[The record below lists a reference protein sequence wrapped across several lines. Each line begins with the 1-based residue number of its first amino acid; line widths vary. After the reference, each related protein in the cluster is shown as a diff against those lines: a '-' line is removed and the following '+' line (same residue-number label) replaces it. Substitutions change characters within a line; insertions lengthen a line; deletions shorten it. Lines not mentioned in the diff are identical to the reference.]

1 MVGYLRFVFAALV
14 VYSHLNYPLWSF
26 LEIKINQGV
35 YAVFAFYI
43 ISGFFTAAIFDR
55 HSGVNQFRNFY
66 VDRTLRIYPLFLAV
80 IAITG
85 LIGIFYYEPAL
96 GASAGDYREWEAWL
110 KAALQP
116 FNGPVSFLFGGDFPY
131 GPFFAFTP
139 VASLALEVSYFAIY
153 PVFRCLRYWMVV
165 LAAAASVTLV
175 IGSLGSGNAND
186 IENYSYRFLIGVL
199 PTFLTGYLV
208 YRNLSEPTSLWL
220 RGWFVAMAL
229 GLALVIA
236 IKYLNPVS
244 TKWVGEMAL
253 ALLTTPAL
261 LILALR
267 FKPLR
272 YDVLFG
278 YLAYGIFLAHIPVI
292 RYLHLKRESGFEFI
306 YALLI
311 ATAIAWV
318 LHLLIEK
325 YVIRLRHRFARVQE
339 IRISS

>member
-1 MVGYLRFVFAALV
+1 MVGYLRFVLAGLV
-14 VYSHLNYPLWSF
+14 VWSHLNFPLWEF
-26 LEIKINQGV
+26 LGIRINQGV

-55 HSGVNQFRNFY
+55 HQGKNQLRDFY
-66 VDRTLRIYPLFLAV
+66 VDRTLRIYPLFLGV

-85 LIGIFYYEPAL
+85 LIGIFHYEPGL
-96 GASAGDYREWEAWL
+96 RASPGDYREWQVWM
-110 KAALQP
+110 KGALQP
-116 FNGPVSFLFGGDFPY
+116 FNGLVSFFFGGDFPY

-139 VASLALEVSYFAIY
+139 VASLALEVNYFAIY
-153 PVFRCLRYWMVV
+153 PVFRRLRYLIVV
-165 LAAAASVTLV
+165 LAAAASVTLL
-175 IGSLGSGNAND
+175 ISLLAAGNAND

-208 YRNLSEPTSLWL
+208 YRNLSEPTALRL
-220 RGWFVAMAL
+220 RGWFVSLVL

-244 TKWVGEMAL
+244 TKWVGEMGL

-272 YDVLFG
+272 YDNLFG
-278 YLAYGIFLAHIPVI
+278 YLAYGIFLVHIPVI
-292 RYLHLKRESGFEFI
+292 RYLHLKRDSDFNFI
-306 YALLI
+306 YAMLI
-311 ATAIAWV
+311 ATAISWV
-318 LHLLIEK
+318 LHFILEK
-325 YVIRLRHRFARVQE
+325 PIIRLRHRFGRVKE

>member
-1 MVGYLRFVFAALV
+1 MVGYLRFVLAALV
-14 VYSHLNYPLWSF
+14 VYSHLNYPLWRF
-26 LEIKINQGV
+26 LGISINQGV

-55 HSGVNQFRNFY
+55 HQGENQLRNFY
-66 VDRTLRIYPLFLAV
+66 VDRTLRIYPLFLTV
-80 IAITG
+80 ITFTG
-85 LIGIFYYEPAL
+85 LIGIFHYEPGL
-96 GASAGDYREWEAWL
+96 RASAGDYREWQVWL

-116 FNGPVSFLFGGDFPY
+116 FNGLVSFFFGGDFPY

-139 VASLALEVSYFAIY
+139 VASLALEVNYFAIY
-153 PVFRCLRYWMVV
+153 PVFRRLRYWMVV

-175 IGSLGSGNAND
+175 ISSLLAGNAND

-208 YRNLSEPTSLWL
+208 YRSLSEPTALWL
-220 RGWFVAMAL
+220 RGWFVALAL

-236 IKYLNPVS
+236 IKCLNPVS

-278 YLAYGIFLAHIPVI
+278 YLAYGIFLVHIPVI
-292 RYLHLKRESGFEFI
+292 RYLHLKRDSDFDFI
-306 YALLI
+306 YAMFI
-311 ATAIAWV
+311 ATAISWALHWV
-318 LHLLIEK
+318 IEK
-325 YVIRLRHRFARVQE
+325 HVIGLRHRFARVKE